1 MSRLVE
7 VSHGIE
13 PGMVTYKGLPGP
25 VVSDFLSR
33 ESSRAN
39 YADGTTFAIGRVEM
53 VANTGTYVD
62 APFHRF
68 AEGKDVGSLP
78 LEKLADLEGVVV
90 DATRAG
96 RAVGWDIFD
105 GADLGGRAVLVH
117 TGWSRHWRTP
127 AYFEGHPY
135 LTRDAAQRLVAARPA
150 LVGIDSL
157 NIDDTGDGARSAH
170 TLLLEAEIPI
180 VEHLTNLEA
189 LPPRGFRF
197 HCAPAPFHGLGSF
210 PVRAYAVLEWGQA
223 STWLDS
229 GRPNRPVET

>member
-1 MSRLVE
+1 MSRLVD
-7 VSHGIE
+7 VSHRIE

-25 VVSDFLSR
+25 IVSDFLTR
-33 ESSRAN
+33 EASRAN
-39 YADGTTFAIGRVEM
+39 YSDGTTFAIGRVDM

-78 LEKLADLEGVVV
+78 LEALADLEGIVV

-96 RAVGWDIFD
+96 RAVGP
-105 GADLGGRAVLVH
+105 DLFEGLELPGKAVLVH
-117 TGWSRHWRTP
+117 TGWSRLWRTP

-150 LVGIDSL
+150 LVGIDSM
-157 NIDDTGDGARSAH
+157 NIDDTRDGVRPAH

-180 VEHLTNLEA
+180 LEHLTNLDA
-189 LPPRGFRF
+189 LPPGGFRF
-197 HCAPAPFHGLGSF
+197 HCAPAPFRGLGSF
-210 PVRAYAVLEWGQA
+210 PVRAYAVI
-223 STWLDS
+223 
-229 GRPNRPVET
+229 

>member
-1 MSRLVE
+1 
-7 VSHGIE
+7 
-13 PGMVTYKGLPGP
+13 MVTYPGLPGP
-25 VVSDFLSR
+25 VVTDFLSR
-33 ESSRAN
+33 EGSRGK
-39 YADGTTFAIGRVEM
+39 YAEGTTFAIGRVDM

-62 APFHRF
+62 SPFHRF
-68 AEGKDVGSLP
+68 AQGKDVGSLP

-96 RAVGWDIFD
+96 RAIGPELFD
-105 GADLGGRAVLVH
+105 GTELSGRAVLVH
-117 TGWSRHWRTP
+117 TGWSRLWRTP

-135 LTRDAAQRLVAARPA
+135 LTRAAVERLVSARPA

-157 NIDDTGDGARSAH
+157 NIDDSRDGARPAH

-197 HCAPAPFHGLGSF
+197 HCAPARFHGLGSF
-210 PVRAYAVLEWGQA
+210 PVRAYAVLN
-223 STWLDS
+223 D
-229 GRPNRPVET
+229 RR